1 MSDLIP
7 DQNPTLEYGRP
18 TPSQNNGSKR
28 LLLGIFS
35 MIIGGFC
42 GPVGIF
48 WAELINRGL
57 PRSWM
62 ATILFPFTTL
72 TGDVTFADGL
82 LLFIQYPIYG
92 IIIGLFAFS
101 GRFRYGLLLVL
112 LIHGFGILLGS
123 AWVYMHPLPP

>member
-1 MSDLIP
+1 MP
-7 DQNPTLEYGRP
+7 NQNLKLDYARP
-18 TPSQNNGSKR
+18 TPPQNNRNKG

-35 MIIGGFC
+35 IIIGGLC
-42 GPVGIF
+42 GPAAIY

-72 TGDVTFADGL
+72 TGDVTFWDGL

-92 IIIGLFAFS
+92 IIIGLFTFS

-112 LIHGFGILLGS
+112 LIHGFGVLLGS
-123 AWVYMHPLPP
+123 AWVYIHPLPP